1 MNPHREEY
9 SKKKISVEQALSMV
23 KSGDMIWTSYNGLE
37 PAAFMSKLH
46 TIAPRVENVV
56 LRHAGVYRPYPFV
69 MDPACKGHIIP
80 CTGFSDDYT
89 RAMHDTRNTWF
100 MPAHLST
107 GFARAGLEE
116 TGIDIFVCMVSPM
129 DDQGYFRMSL
139 SVIAEQEAAE
149 MAKMIILE
157 VNPNLPQTNG
167 DVEIHISDVDYLYES
182 NEPIVAFEE
191 GAPGEVDMKIG
202 KYVADLV
209 PDGATIQ
216 LGIGNIPNA
225 AAMYFMEKNDL
236 GIHTEMITSS
246 MAKLAEAGVVNG
258 KKKTLHRGKIIGN
271 FALGSQELYDFI
283 DQNPAVWLMRGSYT
297 NDPYVIAQN
306 DNMISINSA
315 IQVDMMGQICSES
328 MGPIQYTGTGGA
340 ADFAIGA
347 NHAKGGKA
355 IIAIRSTAKKGTI
368 STIQPILTPGSIVSI
383 SRNDIDY
390 IVTEYGIAKMR
401 GVPVSGRV
409 ENLINI
415 AHPDFRDMLRAGAE
429 QYKLW

>member
-1 MNPHREEY
+1 MNAYREEY
-9 SKKKISVEQALSMV
+9 EKKKIDVDRALSLV

-80 CTGFSDDYT
+80 CTGFSDEFT
-89 RAMHDTRNTWF
+89 RAVHDTQNTWF
-100 MPAHLST
+100 IPTHLHN
-107 GFARAGLEE
+107 GFERAGLEE

-129 DDQGYFRMSL
+129 DDRGYFRMSL
-139 SVIAEQEAAE
+139 SVIAEQEASE
-149 MAKMIILE
+149 LAKMIILE

-182 NEPIVAFEE
+182 EEPIVAFDEAE
-191 GAPGEVDMKIG
+191 PGEIDMQIG

-225 AAMYFMEKNDL
+225 AAQYFMEKNDL
-236 GIHTEMITSS
+236 GVHTEMITSS
-246 MAKLAEAGVVNG
+246 MAKLATAGVING
-258 KKKTLHRGKIIGN
+258 RKKTLHKGKIIGN
-271 FALGSQELYDFI
+271 FALGSQELYSFM
-283 DQNPAVWLMRGSYT
+283 DQNPAVWLMRGTYT
-297 NDPYVIAQN
+297 NNPYIIAQN

-315 IQVDMMGQICSES
+315 LQVDLVGQVCSES
-328 MGPIQYTGTGGA
+328 MGSIQYTGTGGA
-340 ADFAIGA
+340 LDFAIGA
-347 NHAKGGKA
+347 THSKGGKS
-355 IIAIRSTAKKGTI
+355 IIAMRSTAKKGTI
-368 STIQPILTPGSIVSI
+368 STIQPVLTPGAIVSI
-383 SRNDIDY
+383 DRNNIDY
-390 IVTEYGIAKMR
+390 IVTEYGIAKLK
-401 GVPVSGRV
+401 GVPLAGRV
-409 ENLINI
+409 ENLISI
-415 AHPDFRDMLRAGAE
+415 AHPDFRDMLREGVK

>member
-1 MNPHREEY
+1 MNPYLEEY
-9 SKKKISVEQALSMV
+9 NRKKVTVEKALSVV
-23 KSGDMIWTSYNGLE
+23 KSGDVVWTSYNGLE
-37 PAAFMSKLH
+37 PATFMGNLH

-56 LRHAGVYRPYPFV
+56 VRHAGVYRPYPIV

-80 CTGFSDDYT
+80 CTGFSDEFT
-89 RAMHDTRNTWF
+89 RASHELRNTWF
-100 MPAHLST
+100 VPSHLHN
-107 GFARAGLEE
+107 GFERADLEN
-116 TGIDIFVCMVSPM
+116 GVDVFVCMVSPM
-129 DDQGYFRMSL
+129 DDRGYFRMSL
-139 SVIAEQEAAE
+139 SIIAEKEAAE
-149 MAKMIILE
+149 AAKIIILE
-157 VNPNLPQTNG
+157 VNPHLPQTNG

-225 AAMYFMEKNDL
+225 AAQYFMEKNDL
-236 GIHTEMITSS
+236 GVHTEMITSS
-246 MAKLAEAGVVNG
+246 MAKLAKAGVING
-258 KKKTLHRGKIIGN
+258 RKKTLHRGKIIGN
-271 FALGSQELYDFI
+271 FALGSQELYDFM

-297 NDPYVIAQN
+297 NDPQIIAKN

-315 IQVDMMGQICSES
+315 LQVDMMGQICSES
-328 MGPIQYTGTGGA
+328 IGSIQYTGTGGA

-347 NHAKGGKA
+347 THAKGGKS
-355 IIAIRSTAKKGTI
+355 IIAIRSTAKKGTV
-368 STIQPILTPGSIVSI
+368 STIQPILTPGSVVSI

-390 IVTEYGIAKMR
+390 IVTEYGIAKMK
-401 GVPVSGRV
+401 GVPIAGRV